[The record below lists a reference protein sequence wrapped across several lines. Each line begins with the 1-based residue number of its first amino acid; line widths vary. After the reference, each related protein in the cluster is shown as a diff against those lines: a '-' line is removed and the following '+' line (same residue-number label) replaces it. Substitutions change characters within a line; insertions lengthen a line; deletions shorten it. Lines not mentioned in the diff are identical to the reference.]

1 MHNQSANLS
10 CQAAHALESP
20 GNNRPHRRSEITYEE
35 GECLLELGDLLL
47 GERISLQYGVS
58 TASRGWPAG
67 GRCVDFPRRGMGA
80 GVGQRG
86 AYCYA
91 PCLLWRGGLAGEVQ
105 SRAENNRQ
113 TGAGYGGVYKG
124 RCGVCRRFGRVCGW
138 TVRVELAV
146 RLAAL
151 AAPCAVGRGLIAAEK
166 GKAGRYSP
174 APELCS
180 CDGAAARPGDRPS
193 SAIPITQRAS
203 VHCPSEATVER
214 PRLRLRLRLP

>member
-1 MHNQSANLS
+1 
-10 CQAAHALESP
+10 
-20 GNNRPHRRSEITYEE
+20 
-35 GECLLELGDLLL
+35 
-47 GERISLQYGVS
+47 
-58 TASRGWPAG
+58 
-67 GRCVDFPRRGMGA
+67 MGA
-80 GVGQRG
+80 GGGQRG

-91 PCLLWRGGLAGEVQ
+91 PCLLWGGGLAGKVQ

-151 AAPCAVGRGLIAAEK
+151 AALAAPCAACAACAAGAVGRARRGLIAAEK

-180 CDGAAARPGDRPS
+180 CDGAAVRQPGRPGDRPS

-203 VHCPSEATVER
+203 VHCPSEATVES
-214 PRLRLRLRLP
+214 PRLQLRLRLP